1 MVTQSRR
8 LEPAQLSLRLLTLFA
23 SRARQGQLSE
33 RAFLIFWNLLHKAP
47 VCAQVRPSMLE
58 KLLCEGG
65 LKHARVASCH
75 EPSMH
80 VAYNTHFF
88 EQPLILCTQ
97 LAIQFGFFKLLR
109 VCRLGETTDPKHAC
123 PISSIWPSAN
133 AENGSPVS
141 AHLCC
146 SLFRHSQPA
155 CGSVI
160 VCPSYRL
167 HLSTT
172 QPAVQFARLYR
183 GFAK

>member
-8 LEPAQLSLRLLTLFA
+8 LEPAQLYLRLLTLFA

-47 VCAQVRPSMLE
+47 VCTQVRPSMLE

-109 VCRLGETTDPKHAC
+109 VCRLGETTDTKHAC

-133 AENGSPVS
+133 AENGVNGVPLGSRGVPEGSPRDPQVVP
-141 AHLCC
+141 
-146 SLFRHSQPA
+146 R
-155 CGSVI
+155 GS
-160 VCPSYRL
+160 PGGRGPGL
-167 HLSTT
+167 
-172 QPAVQFARLYR
+172 QGYR
-183 GFAK
+183 GTS